1 MESTPRI
8 NAAWR
13 ADAECRRSRL
23 GACLD
28 VLAKAKPDAEDRVN
42 AARRQLAV
50 VDQVLG
56 RRATLLEKWKGA
68 DIERAWVNLH
78 DVHVTLVELTDPRD
92 LRGGL
97 PRAYALAKGVLE
109 PDDPE
114 LVRLAALVDREAGLD
129 ETGRDVLVNALRSA
143 HAAKAEQHRQLRS
156 FRNTLFAA
164 TAVLFFFA
172 LVLGVVGMFSPAS
185 MNLCFGGTVCPTGAG
200 RPTGGDLLV
209 VELLGVF
216 GAMIV
221 GALAIR
227 RMRGTATPYAVLLAS
242 LLVKLPTGALT
253 AVGGL
258 LLLKAGFV
266 AGVGPMDTAAIEAY
280 AVLFGA
286 SQQTVTHVLDRQ
298 TQSVLDSVGTKD
310 RADGKDRAR
319 DKAGAQDKDRAH
331 GTARVAVQPPS

>member
-1 MESTPRI
+1 MEPTPRYV

-13 ADAECRRSRL
+13 ADAECRLSRL
-23 GACLD
+23 RACVQVAADNGASPKRTAA
-28 VLAKAKPDAEDRVN
+28 AKQ
-42 AARRQLAV
+42 QLAV
-50 VDQVLG
+50 VEEVLN
-56 RRATLLEKWKGA
+56 RRATTVEKWKGA

-78 DVHVTLVELTDPRD
+78 EVQVTLVELSEAKD
-92 LRGGL
+92 LRGEL
-97 PRAYALAKGVLE
+97 PRAYAMAKQVLE

-114 LVRLAALVDREAGLD
+114 LLRLAKLVELPDLDDAGRDALVN
-129 ETGRDVLVNALRSA
+129 VMRSA

-164 TAVLFFFA
+164 AGVLFFFA
-172 LVLGVVGMFSPAS
+172 LVLGVMGLFAPAS
-185 MNLCFGGTVCPTGAG
+185 VNLCFGGTVCPTGTG
-200 RPTGGDLLV
+200 GPTGGDLFV

-227 RMRGTATPYAVLLAS
+227 RMRGTSTPYAVLLAS

-266 AGVGPMDTAAIEAY
+266 AGVGPMETAAIEAY

-286 SQQTVTHVLDRQ
+286 SQQAVTKLLDRQ
-298 TQSVLDSVGTKD
+298 TQTVLDSVGTKD
-310 RADGKDRAR
+310 QTDGKERA
-319 DKAGAQDKDRAH
+319 
-331 GTARVAVQPPS
+331 AVQPS